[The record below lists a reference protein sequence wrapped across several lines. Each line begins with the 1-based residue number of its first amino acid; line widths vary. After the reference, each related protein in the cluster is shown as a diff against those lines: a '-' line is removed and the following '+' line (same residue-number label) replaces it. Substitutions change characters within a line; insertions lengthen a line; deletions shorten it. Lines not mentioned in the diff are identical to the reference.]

1 MDIIDKKII
10 ELLSQN
16 ASATAT
22 EIGSAVNLSIPAV
35 NKRIQKLRGDGVI
48 RSFTVLTDPKKVN
61 KPVVAFIF
69 VVMQYGKGVSSLIQS
84 IEEDSDILECYA
96 ITGEYDYLIKICAES
111 VEKLEDKLLFIKKCE
126 GVIKSHTMLSLM
138 EHKYQATV
146 LPDADEEE

>member
-16 ASATAT
+16 ANATAT

>member
-16 ASATAT
+16 ANATAT
-22 EIGSAVNLSIPAV
+22 DIGNVVNLSIPAV
-35 NKRIQKLRGDGVI
+35 NKRIQKLRSDGVI

-69 VVMQYGKGVSSLIQS
+69 VVMQYGKGVDTLIES
-84 IEEDSDILECYA
+84 IENDSDILECYA

-146 LPDADEEE
+146 LPNMEEI